1 MKQKGSIYLK
11 LLLENAKMAIQT
23 LLANKLRSILSVSGI
38 SIGIFSIVMV
48 YTIITSLEF
57 QIKNSLSSLGK
68 TVVYIEVFPWE
79 SEDRKEYPW
88 WKYMQRPDPTLAELQ
103 QLKQSYVSDI
113 VEAMSFRMQYYGT
126 KLVNTEKGITLT
138 GIEIL
143 GITYDFSQIQE
154 MNLTEGRYF
163 TEQEIQNGAPVA
175 VVGNQ
180 IASKLFGSPSQA
192 LGKRMRVGANT
203 VDIIGVL
210 ALEGEGI
217 MGMSSDEQ
225 VFVSVYFL
233 QQFTGIKSR
242 SYNPRIMVKAADGI
256 AIDALAQELQG
267 AMRGIRKL
275 KPNEENNFAVNKV
288 TFLIEYLRDFFGKV
302 NLFGLIIGGFSLLV
316 GGFGVANIMFVS
328 VKERTGIIGVQKAL
342 GAKSVY
348 ILQQFLTEAIVLCL
362 LGGGIGLIFVTLI
375 TYGANYVL
383 AAFTEQSFRLVL
395 SYYNVL
401 LGVFF
406 SIVTGLVAGI
416 IPAWF
421 ASKMAPVEAIRS
433 NG

>member
-1 MKQKGSIYLK
+1 MNKAISIYIK
-11 LLLENAKMAIQT
+11 LSVENAKMAFQT
-23 LLANKLRSILSVSGI
+23 LIANKLRSVLSVSGI

-48 YTIITSLEF
+48 YTIIASLET

-88 WKYMQRPDPTLAELQ
+88 WKYMQRPDPSLEELNK
-103 QLKQSYVSDI
+103 LKHNPVQDI
-113 VEAMSFRMQYYGT
+113 VEAMSFRMQYMGS
-126 KLVNTEKGITLT
+126 KLVNTDKGITLT
-138 GIEIL
+138 GIEML
-143 GITYDFSQIQE
+143 GITFDFNRIQE
-154 MNLTEGRYF
+154 MDMIQGRYF
-163 TEQEIQNGAPVA
+163 TEQEIQSGAPVGI
-175 VVGNQ
+175 VGNQ
-180 IASKLFGSPSQA
+180 IAQKLFGSASEA
-192 LGKRMRVGANT
+192 IGKRMRVGSNF

-225 VFVSVYFL
+225 LFVSVYYL

-242 SYNPRIMVKAADGI
+242 SYSPRIMVKAAEGI
-256 AIDALAQELQG
+256 SIDALAKELQG

-275 KPNEENNFAVNKV
+275 KPNEEDNFAVNKV
-288 TFLIEYLRDFFGKV
+288 TFLIEYLREFFAKV

-342 GAKSVY
+342 GAKSMY

-362 LGGGIGLIFVTLI
+362 LGGGIGIVFVVLI
-375 TYGANYVL
+375 THGANAML
-383 AAFTEQSFRLVL
+383 SAFTDQSFRLIL
-395 SYYNVL
+395 TYYNVV
-401 LGVFF
+401 LGLFF
-406 SIVTGLVAGI
+406 SVITGIVAGI